1 MYGGLS
7 AIRSGIF
14 SVHIASLN
22 SPSDV
27 TKSSLEKLYT
37 FFVNG
42 EYCLDLS
49 LATWLKRSENKS
61 TSLNINWGS

>member
-7 AIRSGIF
+7 AIRPGII

-37 FFVNG
+37 FLVNG

-49 LATWLKRSENKS
+49 LSTWLSRTEIKN
-61 TSLNINWGS
+61 TSLYNN